1 MKSKAIIES
10 SLIPFSM
17 QPIPNNPLFSKSKIY
32 VMYHGEN
39 RNGSN
44 ITKENVERNLATI
57 KNIPI
62 IGEFDKNSDNF
73 KGHGGKLELSE
84 DGIEFIHTTKP
95 LGVVPESATTYWEI
109 VKDKKGI
116 EREYLVVDGA
126 YMWNRYE
133 KEVETLKEENFG
145 QSMELEVFDGEWV
158 QDDRIF
164 DIKDFAFSAL
174 CILGIDRDGSGHV
187 EPAFGDA
194 KIITYSKSELQDELS
209 EMLKEFKYSLSND
222 AELGSKEDNELNLED
237 LLKKYSI
244 TVEDLEEK
252 SIKYS
257 EMTIEELEQEIEKS
271 FSEEDT
277 SDEESKEDEKNASD
291 EEGEGEDEEEQEDNS
306 DEEEEKGKEDEED
319 EEPNQFELEVQS
331 LRAENEALKAEIEG
345 MQSEI
350 AEFKKNDHER
360 EANSILERFKADY
373 DLDESDVS
381 EISIHDFSLEQ
392 LESKLFEIVGRKIK
406 TQKEDFGAKTKV
418 KFNLDKEEKQDKPVY
433 DSLFQSIKK

>member
-1 MKSKAIIES
+1 
-10 SLIPFSM
+10 M

-44 ITKENVERNLATI
+44 LSKENVERHLATI

-62 IGEFDKNSDNF
+62 IGEFEKESDNF
-73 KGHGGKLELSE
+73 KGHGGKLEITE
-84 DGIEFIHTTKP
+84 DDMEFIHTTKP

-109 VKDKKGI
+109 IKDKKGI
-116 EREYLVVDGA
+116 DREYLVVDGA

-133 KEVETLKEENFG
+133 KEVNALKEDNFG
-145 QSMELEVFDGEWV
+145 QSMELEVFDGEWI
-158 QDDRIF
+158 QDDRVF

-194 KIITYSKSELQDELS
+194 KIITYSKSDLLKDELS
-209 EMLKEFKYSLSND
+209 EMLKEFKYSLSKD
-222 AELGSKEDNELNLED
+222 VELGSKEGNELNLED

-244 TVEDLEEK
+244 TVEDLDAK

-257 EMTIEELEQEIEKS
+257 ELTIEELEQEIEKS
-271 FSEEDT
+271 FSEEDE
-277 SDEESKEDEKNASD
+277 SGKDESEGEEGQEDES
-291 EEGEGEDEEEQEDNS
+291 EDDKQEDEQEDKT
-306 DEEEEKGKEDEED
+306 DEDEDKKED

-331 LRAENEALKAEIEG
+331 LKAENEGLKTQLEA

-360 EANSILERFKADY
+360 EANSILSRFKADY
-373 DLDESDVS
+373 DLEDSDIS

-392 LESKLFEIVGRKIK
+392 LESKLFEIVGRKMK
-406 TQKEDFGAKTKV
+406 SQKEDFEAKPKL
-418 KFNLDKEEKQDKPVY
+418 KFNLDKDEKRDVPVY

>member
-271 FSEEDT
+271 FSEED
-277 SDEESKEDEKNASD
+277 K
-291 EEGEGEDEEEQEDNS
+291 DEEEQEDNS
-306 DEEEEKGKEDEED
+306 DEEEEKCKEDEED

-331 LRAENEALKAEIEG
+331 LRAENEALKTEIES

-350 AEFKKNDHER
+350 TEFKKNDHER

-381 EISIHDFSLEQ
+381 EISVHDFSLEQ

>member
-271 FSEEDT
+271 FSEED
-277 SDEESKEDEKNASD
+277 A
-291 EEGEGEDEEEQEDNS
+291 S

-360 EANSILERFKADY
+360 EANSILERFKTDY

-406 TQKEDFGAKTKV
+406 TQKEDFETKTKV

>member
-271 FSEEDT
+271 FSEEDA
-277 SDEESKEDEKNASD
+277 SDEES
-291 EEGEGEDEEEQEDNS
+291 
-306 DEEEEKGKEDEED
+306 KEDEED

-381 EISIHDFSLEQ
+381 EISVHDFSLEQ

-418 KFNLDKEEKQDKPVY
+418 KFNLDKEGKQDKPVY

>member
-271 FSEEDT
+271 FSEEDA
-277 SDEESKEDEKNASD
+277 SDEESKEDEENASD
-291 EEGEGEDEEEQEDNS
+291 EVTSLIALFTTFLNLYKSANISYEKLQSKIKDKSGFEKERCEYFLELFYPLYNAYEEMLKRKQQIDFS
-306 DEEEEKGKEDEED
+306 DMI
-319 EEPNQFELEVQS
+319 NQAV
-331 LRAENEALKAEIEG
+331 NY
-345 MQSEI
+345 
-350 AEFKKNDHER
+350 
-360 EANSILERFKADY
+360 LERNKY
-373 DLDESDVS
+373 VHQYKYLIIDEFQDNLKKPDVRAS
-381 EISIHDFSLEQ
+381 SFDF
-392 LESKLFEIVGRKIK
+392 ES
-406 TQKEDFGAKTKV
+406 QK
-418 KFNLDKEEKQDKPVY
+418 
-433 DSLFQSIKK
+433 

>member
-1 MKSKAIIES
+1 M
-10 SLIPFSM
+10 
-17 QPIPNNPLFSKSKIY
+17 
-32 VMYHGEN
+32 
-39 RNGSN
+39 
-44 ITKENVERNLATI
+44 
-57 KNIPI
+57 
-62 IGEFDKNSDNF
+62 
-73 KGHGGKLELSE
+73 
-84 DGIEFIHTTKP
+84 
-95 LGVVPESATTYWEI
+95 
-109 VKDKKGI
+109 
-116 EREYLVVDGA
+116 
-126 YMWNRYE
+126 
-133 KEVETLKEENFG
+133 
-145 QSMELEVFDGEWV
+145 
-158 QDDRIF
+158 
-164 DIKDFAFSAL
+164 

-277 SDEESKEDEKNASD
+277 SDEESKEDEENASD
-291 EEGEGEDEEEQEDNS
+291 EEGEDEEEQEDNS

-331 LRAENEALKAEIEG
+331 LRAENEALKAEIES

-350 AEFKKNDHER
+350 TEFKKNDHER

-381 EISIHDFSLEQ
+381 EISVHDFSLEQ

>member
-271 FSEEDT
+271 FSEED
-277 SDEESKEDEKNASD
+277 ASD
-291 EEGEGEDEEEQEDNS
+291 EEEEKGKEDEEEQEDNS

-360 EANSILERFKADY
+360 EANSILERFKTDY

-406 TQKEDFGAKTKV
+406 TQKEDFETKTKV

>member
-271 FSEEDT
+271 FSEED
-277 SDEESKEDEKNASD
+277 K
-291 EEGEGEDEEEQEDNS
+291 DEEEQEDNS